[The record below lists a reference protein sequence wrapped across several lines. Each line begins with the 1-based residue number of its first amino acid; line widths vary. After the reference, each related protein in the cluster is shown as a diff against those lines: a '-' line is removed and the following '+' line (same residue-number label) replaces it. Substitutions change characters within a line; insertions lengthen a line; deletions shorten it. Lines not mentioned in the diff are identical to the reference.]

1 MIWPLEIRRS
11 LWSWWDV
18 ETGTDIDTTW
28 GAPSSSCTLT
38 LTQSLLRMLRILRE
52 HDGTCMHKFNL
63 VGIITQDISGYCQAL
78 AHHLYPIHPN
88 SNLTI
93 LADGLW
99 RRMSQQAK
107 IVSSQRT
114 PVELFDYL
122 ALTAESIWNTWSVC
136 PVSSSS
142 RIKRPV
148 PPGSLWAGMCHQLG
162 PASSIVL
169 TCFELGGK
177 RWEATIWSICIIT
190 QFPSMSPIPS
200 NSINGWLS
208 AGRGMDGCGGR
219 MCQNQ
224 QT

>member
-1 MIWPLEIRRS
+1 MDPQGQLWKLSWSDDLTSRNPQKSLELVRRWDWNWHRYYLRSTILVLHSDPHPKPLENATHF
-11 LWSWWDV
+11 
-18 ETGTDIDTTW
+18 TGTW
-28 GAPSSSCTLT
+28 WN
-38 LTQSLLRMLRILRE
+38 
-52 HDGTCMHKFNL
+52 MHKFNL

-148 PPGSLWAGMCHQLG
+148 PPGSL
-162 PASSIVL
+162 
-169 TCFELGGK
+169 
-177 RWEATIWSICIIT
+177 
-190 QFPSMSPIPS
+190 
-200 NSINGWLS
+200 
-208 AGRGMDGCGGR
+208 
-219 MCQNQ
+219 
-224 QT
+224 